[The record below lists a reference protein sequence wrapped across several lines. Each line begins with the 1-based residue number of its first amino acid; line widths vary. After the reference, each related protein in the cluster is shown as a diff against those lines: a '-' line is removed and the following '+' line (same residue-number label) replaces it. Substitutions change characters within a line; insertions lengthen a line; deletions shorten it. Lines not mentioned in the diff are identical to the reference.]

1 MKVVTTLEI
10 REEVRNDIN
19 KIFRMRQQID
29 LMENN
34 ITKGKHQ
41 NWQTPGM
48 TINLCK

>member
-34 ITKGKHQ
+34 SGTHACVASNSDSIS
-41 NWQTPGM
+41 
-48 TINLCK
+48 